1 MFTWCWQG
9 FSHCHQ
15 TPLPV
20 ESVPLCSRPCRWSSQ
35 TGTQPDTGG
44 PTGFWSLKIKTKCKF
59 SELQITVYYFNVNLP
74 FTVQTLK
81 FCTHRNFFLNSCR
94 HQWLP
99 LHSQTSTV
107 VRVESVDLA
116 SPQFDQLIKTSITVQ
131 GMQFYENFFFLILSL
146 IPIIL
151 LQLKCLTQ
159 SIRSGAGM
167 LMQPVQSGQ
176 EIFANIIRV
185 RLHLTQSLG
194 SQLFPFL
201 FSIFQV
207 PVIKMF
213 QYEIL
218 I

>member
-1 MFTWCWQG
+1 MITTVFTDKYSGKSWVCW
-9 FSHCHQ
+9 FSIA
-15 TPLPV
+15 TI
-20 ESVPLCSRPCRWSSQ
+20 W
-35 TGTQPDTGG
+35 
-44 PTGFWSLKIKTKCKF
+44 PTDKN
-59 SELQITVYYFNVNLP
+59 Q
-74 FTVQTLK
+74 
-81 FCTHRNFFLNSCR
+81 H
-94 HQWLP
+94 
-99 LHSQTSTV
+99 HST
-107 VRVESVDLA
+107 RDAILWK
-116 SPQFDQLIKTSITVQ
+116 L
-131 GMQFYENFFFLILSL
+131 FFLILSL
-146 IPIIL
+146 TPIIL

-207 PVIKMF
+207 PVIKVF

-218 I
+218 TQHVHSLHVASFKRFPQKLKEFCRNKIFLILCY

>member
-44 PTGFWSLKIKTKCKF
+44 PMGFWSLKIKTKCKF
-59 SELQITVYYFNVNLP
+59 SVFQITVYYLNVNLP

-131 GMQFYENFFFLILSL
+131 GMQFYENFFFLNFKSYSNNLAS
-146 IPIIL
+146 
-151 LQLKCLTQ
+151 
-159 SIRSGAGM
+159 
-167 LMQPVQSGQ
+167 
-176 EIFANIIRV
+176 
-185 RLHLTQSLG
+185 
-194 SQLFPFL
+194 
-201 FSIFQV
+201 
-207 PVIKMF
+207 IKMSYPIHKIWSRHAHAASPKWPGNF
-213 QYEIL
+213 CEHHQSTSPL
-218 I
+218 DSKPW